1 MQNGQENDGLRNKLD
16 ELRRRLVEIESA
28 NLSFKQADLAL
39 RDDRKRYFELV
50 DKANDAI
57 YMTDA
62 KGFFTL
68 ANPATLRITGYSEEE
83 IIGKHYL
90 ELIHP
95 LHKERVE
102 EFYKRQFAERAPD
115 TYSEIPIL
123 TKQDEI
129 VWLGQNVQIIMDGD
143 TVMGFQSI
151 CRDITQRKRAE
162 LKLFKSERRFR
173 LLTENAPFG
182 LSVMGSDWRFHYFN
196 PKFTE
201 IFGYTLADLPDK
213 QTWFEKAYPNQE
225 YRSKVVAV
233 WEADS
238 VGDAGEAPPRV
249 FTVRC
254 KDESYKIVRFRAVV
268 MEHGAQI
275 LTYEDITLQA
285 KHEQALQESE
295 TKYRTLFES
304 ANDAIFIM
312 NGAEFVDCNARAR
325 EMFGCAKGSIIREN
339 IHRFSVERQR
349 DGSISRDKAQEFLRA
364 ATAGKKQIFEWQ
376 FRRYNGPVFDTEV
389 SLSRMELAGKTL
401 VLAIVRDV
409 TERAHAQAALK
420 EHEQMLRNIL
430 AASPVG
436 ICRLEERQI
445 SWVNDAMIKMFGH
458 DSAKEFFDKSTK
470 ELYASEEEYR
480 RVGEILYESYRNGAE
495 AESYAKFLRKDG
507 SVFDGHV
514 RISSPDPADPQKG
527 AIAAFSDLS
536 RLRQAEMALEESEQ
550 RYRRLVEQ
558 APDII
563 FSLDTAGRFTFVNSQ
578 IEKFLGYPVSQ
589 MINTCLW
596 DYATAEYRSLA
607 ETVLKLDPEAVW
619 DEEFGVLD
627 SQGAGKWVRIRC
639 QASSDENGHR
649 MGYEGVMVDRT
660 SRKVLEEEL
669 RASREA
675 LLAKIRIIDD
685 LYAHLIQSGKS
696 KAIAEHTAEVAH
708 ELRQPLAII
717 GGFARRMAKQLEERT
732 ALDPARQEECFHIIV
747 GEVQRLEKIL
757 GSLIDFTRRDIIQM
771 ETINPNDLI
780 REVLTVHQER
790 LEEKNIRLE
799 THFAHQ
805 LGKVS
810 VDPTRFEH
818 VLRNL
823 LSNAIEASLQGGVIR
838 IDTGQFL
845 PSDKASQTGELT
857 AKQYFELKIRNGGRV
872 IPPDEIEKF
881 FDPFYTTK
889 EYGIGIGLTLCKK
902 IIEEHNGSIS
912 AKSDVGRDHLYS
924 LVAIET
930 HRACSERVFVTGQ
943 LQEAKDCH
951 CERGEAISRLEGL
964 PVGRASPDRCPG
976 QACPSLRIDRR
987 DACGANHSSQ

>member
-1 MQNGQENDGLRNKLD
+1 MQNGQENDGLRRKLD
-16 ELRRRLVEIESA
+16 ELRMRLAEIESA
-28 NLSFKQADLAL
+28 NLSFKQANLAL
-39 RDDRKRYFELV
+39 RDDQKRYFELV

-62 KGFFTL
+62 NGFFTL
-68 ANPATLRITGYSEEE
+68 VNPAALRISGYSEEE

-90 ELIHP
+90 ELVHP

-102 EFYKRQFAERAPD
+102 EFYKRQFAERAAD
-115 TYSEIPIL
+115 TYAEIPII
-123 TKQDEI
+123 TKQGEI
-129 VWLGQNVQIIMDGD
+129 IWLGQNVQIVMDGD
-143 TVMGFQSI
+143 RVVGFRSI

-162 LKLFKSERRFR
+162 LRLFKSERRFR

-182 LSVMGSDWRFHYFN
+182 LSVMGIDRRFHYFN

-201 IFGYTLADLPDK
+201 IFGYTLDDLPDK
-213 QTWFEKAYPNQE
+213 RTWFEKAYPDPK
-225 YRSKVVAV
+225 YRSNVEAV

-238 VGDAGEAPPRV
+238 AGEAGEAPPQV
-249 FTVRC
+249 FTARC
-254 KDESYKIVRFRAVV
+254 KDGSDKIIRFRAVV

-275 LTYEDITLQA
+275 LTYEDVTLQA

-295 TKYRTLFES
+295 NKYRTLFES

-312 NGAEFVDCNARAR
+312 NGPEFVDCNARAH
-325 EMFGCAKGSIIREN
+325 EMFGCEKDPITKET
-339 IHRFSVERQR
+339 IHSFSVERQR
-349 DGSISRDKAQEFLRA
+349 DGSLSRAKAQEFLQA
-364 ATAGKKQIFEWQ
+364 AAAGQKQIFEWQ
-376 FRRYNGPVFDTEV
+376 FRRLSGSVFDSEV
-389 SLSRMELAGKTL
+389 SLSRMELAGETL

-436 ICRLEERQI
+436 ICRLEERRI
-445 SWVNDAMIKMFGH
+445 SWVNDAMIKMFGLQ
-458 DSAKEFFDKSTK
+458 SGEELLGKSTK

-480 RVGEILYESYRNGAE
+480 RVGKILYESISSGGE

-507 SVFDGHV
+507 SIFDGHV

-536 RLRQAEMALEESEQ
+536 RLRQAEMALAESEQ

-558 APDII
+558 LPDII

-578 IEKFLGYPVSQ
+578 IEKFLGYRISQ
-589 MINTCLW
+589 IIDTCLW
-596 DYATAEYRSLA
+596 DYTTAKYKSLA
-607 ETVLKLDPEAVW
+607 ETVLELDPESVW

-627 SQGAGKWVRIRC
+627 SQGARKWVRVRC
-639 QASSDENGHR
+639 QASSDENGLLV
-649 MGYEGVMVDRT
+649 GYEGVMVDRT
-660 SRKVLEEEL
+660 TRKALEEEL

-675 LLAKIRIIDD
+675 LVAKIKIIDD

-717 GGFARRMAKQLEERT
+717 GGFARRMAKQLEEE
-732 ALDPARQEECFHIIV
+732 ASLDPAWQHECFHIIIS
-747 GEVQRLEKIL
+747 EVQRLEKIL
-757 GSLIDFTRRDIIQM
+757 GALIDFTRRDIIQT
-771 ETINPNDLI
+771 ETINPDDLI

-790 LEEKNIRLE
+790 LREKDIRLE
-799 THFAHQ
+799 THFADQ
-805 LGKVS
+805 LVKVS
-810 VDPTRFEH
+810 VDPSRFEH
-818 VLRNL
+818 LLRNL

-838 IDTGQFL
+838 IDTGIFV
-845 PSDKASQTGELT
+845 PSAKASQTGELT
-857 AKQYFELKIRNGGRV
+857 AKQYFELKIANGGRV
-872 IPPDEIEKF
+872 IPPEEMERF

-902 IIEEHNGSIS
+902 IVEEHNGSIS
-912 AKSDVGRDHLYS
+912 AKSDSDG
-924 LVAIET
+924 T
-930 HRACSERVFVTGQ
+930 VFTVW
-943 LQEAKDCH
+943 LPLRLAEPVRKD
-951 CERGEAISRLEGL
+951 
-964 PVGRASPDRCPG
+964 
-976 QACPSLRIDRR
+976 
-987 DACGANHSSQ
+987 SS